1 MSQSVAALRSCASAC
16 AARRTTNHNR
26 VRHRGVSLTRSTI
39 YAMVL
44 RVAAAALRLA
54 TVARVQR
61 VDINGKIRMA
71 APALEAADRRVR
83 ALNEA
88 LAPGAMDY
96 GYGICRRRVLYDG
109 PGSPQLVVV
118 GTQVGVPAL
127 VQAAPA
133 IIDSG
138 WSG

>member
-1 MSQSVAALRSCASAC
+1 
-16 AARRTTNHNR
+16 
-26 VRHRGVSLTRSTI
+26 
-39 YAMVL
+39 MVL

-61 VDINGKIRMA
+61 VDIDGKIRMA

-96 GYGICRRRVLYDG
+96 GYGVCRRRVLYDG

-118 GTQVGVPAL
+118 VGVPAL